1 MEVAD
6 QRKEEQKAFLSKLN
20 EELLIN
26 GDSPTKRFEI
36 IQKHLIQQFNGYQI
50 LYEKDAKVIKEEPC
64 VIDEYVDNQLTKIIL
79 DNM

>member
-20 EELLIN
+20 EELSIN

-36 IQKHLIQQFNGYQI
+36 IQKLLIQQFNGYQI

-79 DNM
+79 DSM